1 MSLAEL
7 IADVGRQG
15 GASIVTGTVGWAQGR
30 PAVTIEGVQV
40 PATWLDPVSVN
51 YGDPVLV
58 ALTRGEAGQS
68 SAIVLG
74 RVTDTP
80 RPTTGTV
87 VSVGGGQAVVR
98 TSSGTVSATH
108 SWNPPSVGQVV
119 SLMWQDGR
127 PTTVGPVTYSAP
139 DAPTAG
145 PPTAPAQQLGQTDG
159 TAVIRPVYSASWSA
173 RRSDG
178 RPWTERIVAGG
189 KFASVAAW
197 GYGGQFAALK
207 AIQGLRIV
215 EASLHFGE
223 RTADGG
229 NTAVTVQGRC
239 HTAGSLGQQPTA
251 TGPSLSVAL
260 AKWSPG
266 GQDVTLP
273 ADVAQWLVANGGG
286 LLWTGG
292 NVEGGVTDIG
302 TDPDSGRITIRW
314 TTLPLPPKVQGV

>member
-7 IADVGRQG
+7 IAGIGQQG
-15 GASIVTGTVGWAQGR
+15 GTALVTGTVGWAQGR
-30 PAVTIEGVQV
+30 PTVTIEGVQV

-51 YGDPVLV
+51 YGDSVAV
-58 ALTRGEAGQS
+58 ALCRGEAGQS
-68 SAIVLG
+68 SAVVLG
-74 RVTDTP
+74 RVTDAP

-87 VSVGGGQAVVR
+87 VSVGGGQAIVR
-98 TSSGTVSATH
+98 TAFGNVSATH

-145 PPTAPAQQLGQTDG
+145 PPTAPAQQLGQIDG
-159 TAVIRPVYSASWSA
+159 TAVIRPVYSASWST

-178 RPWTERIVAGG
+178 RPWAERIVAGG
-189 KFASVAAW
+189 RFQSVGAW
-197 GYGGQFAALK
+197 GYGAQFAALK
-207 AIQGLRIV
+207 AIPGLRIV
-215 EASLHFGE
+215 EAALHFGE

-229 NTAVTVQGRC
+229 NTAVTIQGRC
-239 HTAGSLGQQPTA
+239 HAAGSLGQQPTA
-251 TGPSLSVAL
+251 IGPSLSVAL
-260 AKWSPG
+260 AKWAPG

-273 ADVAQWLVANGGG
+273 AEVAQWLITNGGG

-292 NVEGGVTDIG
+292 STEGGVTDIG
-302 TDPDSGRITIRW
+302 TDPDSGRITIKW
-314 TTLPLPPKVQGV
+314 TTLPFAPKQGG

>member
-1 MSLAEL
+1 MSGLAEL
-7 IADVGRQG
+7 IAGIGQQG
-15 GASIVTGTVGWAQGR
+15 GASIVTGTVGWSQGR
-30 PAVTIEGVQV
+30 PTVTIEGVQV

-51 YGDPVLV
+51 FGDAVAV
-58 ALTRGEAGQS
+58 ALVRGEAGQS

-98 TSSGTVSATH
+98 TAFGSVSATH

-139 DAPTAG
+139 DAPTAV

-159 TAVIRPVYSASWSA
+159 TAVIRPVYSASWST

-178 RPWTERIVAGG
+178 QPWTERIVAGG
-189 KFASVAAW
+189 KFGSVAAW

-207 AIQGLRIV
+207 AIPGLRV
-215 EASLHFGE
+215 TEASLHFGE

-229 NTAVTVQGRC
+229 NTTVTLQGRC
-239 HTAGSLGQQPTA
+239 HAAGSLTVQPSPA
-251 TGPSLSVAL
+251 GPSLSVAL
-260 AKWSPG
+260 AKWAPG

-273 ADVAQWLVANGGG
+273 TDVTQWLVANGGG

-292 NVEGGVTDIG
+292 SVEGGVSDIG
-302 TDPDSGRITIRW
+302 TDPNSGRITIKW
-314 TTLPLPPKVQGV
+314 TNTPEKK

>member
-1 MSLAEL
+1 MSGLAEL
-7 IADVGRQG
+7 IAGIGQQG

-51 YGDPVLV
+51 YGDSVVV

-87 VSVGGGQAVVR
+87 VSIGSGQAVVR
-98 TSSGTVSATH
+98 TAFGTVSATH
-108 SWNPPSVGQVV
+108 SWSAPSVGQVV
-119 SLMWQDGR
+119 SLLWQDGR

-139 DAPTAG
+139 DTPTAG
-145 PPTAPAQQLGQTDG
+145 PPPAPAQQLGQLDG
-159 TAVIRPVYSASWSA
+159 VAVIRPVFSASWSA

-178 RPWTERIVAGG
+178 RPWTDRIVVGG
-189 KFASVAAW
+189 KFASTGAW

-207 AIQGLRIV
+207 AIAGLRIV

-229 NTAVTVQGRC
+229 AAAVTIQGRC

-251 TGPSLSVAL
+251 TGPSLSATL

-266 GQDVTLP
+266 GQDITLP
-273 ADVAQWLVANGGG
+273 VDVAQWLVTNGGG
-286 LLWTGG
+286 LMWTGG
-292 NVEGGVTDIG
+292 SVEGGVSDIG
-302 TDPDSGRITIRW
+302 TDPDSGRITIKW
-314 TTLPLPPKVQGV
+314 TTLPPAPKG

>member
-7 IADVGRQG
+7 IAGIGQQG
-15 GASIVTGTVGWAQGR
+15 GASIVTGTVGWSQGR

-51 YGDPVLV
+51 YGDNVAV
-58 ALTRGEAGQS
+58 ALVRGEAGQS

-74 RVTDTP
+74 RVTDAP

-87 VSVGGGQAVVR
+87 VSIGSGQAVVR
-98 TSSGTVSATH
+98 TTFGTVSATH

-119 SLMWQDGR
+119 SLLWQDGR

-139 DAPTAG
+139 DAPPGA
-145 PPTAPAQQLGQTDG
+145 PPSAPAQQLGQTDG
-159 TAVIRPVYSASWSA
+159 TAVIRPVYSASWST

-178 RPWTERIVAGG
+178 HPWTERIVAGG
-189 KFASVAAW
+189 KFQSVGAW
-197 GYGGQFAALK
+197 GYGGQFEALK
-207 AIQGLRIV
+207 AIPGLRIV

-229 NTAVTVQGRC
+229 ATAVTIQGRC

-260 AKWSPG
+260 AHWSPG
-266 GQDVTLP
+266 GQDATLP
-273 ADVAQWLVANGGG
+273 AEVAQWLVANGGG
-286 LLWTGG
+286 LMWTGG
-292 NVEGGVTDIG
+292 STEGGVSDIG
-302 TDPDSGRITIRW
+302 TDPDSGRITIKW
-314 TTLPLPPKVQGV
+314 TTLPPAPKQGA

>member
-1 MSLAEL
+1 MSGLAEL
-7 IADVGRQG
+7 IAGIGQQG
-15 GASIVTGTVGWAQGR
+15 GTSIVTGTVGGAYDR

-51 YGDPVLV
+51 YGDNVLV

-68 SAIVLG
+68 SAVVLG
-74 RVTDTP
+74 RVTDAP

-98 TSSGTVSATH
+98 TSFGSVSATH
-108 SWNPPSVGQVV
+108 SWNAPSVGQVV
-119 SLMWQDGR
+119 SLMWQDGHS
-127 PTTVGPVTYSAP
+127 TTVGPVTYSAP
-139 DAPTAG
+139 TTPSSSPPSAPS
-145 PPTAPAQQLGQTDG
+145 QQLGQVDG
-159 TAVIRPVYSASWSA
+159 TAVIRPVYSASWST

-178 RPWTERIVAGG
+178 RPWTERIVVGG
-189 KFASVAAW
+189 KFGSVGAW

-207 AIQGLRIV
+207 AISGLRV
-215 EASLHFGE
+215 LEASLHFGE

-229 NTAVTVQGRC
+229 NTAVTIQGRC

-260 AKWSPG
+260 TKWSPG

-273 ADVAQWLVANGGG
+273 AEVAQWLITNSGG

-292 NVEGGVTDIG
+292 GTEGGVTDIG
-302 TDPDSGRITIRW
+302 TDPDSGRITIKW
-314 TTLPLPPKVQGV
+314 TALPEKK

>member
-51 YGDPVLV
+51 YGDNVVV

-87 VSVGGGQAVVR
+87 VSVGSGQAVVR
-98 TSSGTVSATH
+98 TAFGNVSATH
-108 SWNPPSVGQVV
+108 SWSAPSVGQVV

-139 DAPTAG
+139 DAPPGA
-145 PPTAPAQQLGQTDG
+145 PPSAPSQQLGQTDG
-159 TAVIRPVYSASWSA
+159 TAVIRPVYSASWST

-189 KFASVAAW
+189 KFQSIGAW
-197 GYGGQFAALK
+197 GYGSQFAALK
-207 AIQGLRIV
+207 AIVGLRV
-215 EASLHFGE
+215 LEASLHFGE

-229 NTAVTVQGRC
+229 NKAAVTLQGRC
-239 HTAGSLGQQPTA
+239 HAAGSLGRQPTA
-251 TGPSLSVAL
+251 AGPSLSATL
-260 AKWSPG
+260 AQWAPG

-273 ADVAQWLVANGGG
+273 AAVAQWLITNGGG

-292 NVEGGVTDIG
+292 NVEGGVSDIG
-302 TDPDSGRITIRW
+302 TDPDSGRITIKW
-314 TTLPLPPKVQGV
+314 TNTPEKK